1 MRKTILITGS
11 SRGIGRATALSLT
24 DKQLNV
30 VVNYK
35 EQHEKAHEVVEILRS
50 RGMNA
55 ISIQADISQ
64 FDQVKKMFDQIQN
77 TYGGVDILVNNAGIA
92 SVAFCQDVSV
102 EMWHEIFS
110 VNVDG
115 MFYCT
120 KFALQNMISKKSGVI
135 VNLASIWGQTGG
147 SMESHYSAT
156 KGAIMSYT
164 KALAS
169 ELGPSNIRVNAVAP
183 GGIYTDMIAGLSKAA
198 LDAYASEVP
207 LTRIG
212 EAHEI
217 ANTIKFLI
225 SDDASYITGQ
235 IIAVNGGH
243 YMN

>member
-11 SRGIGRATALSLT
+11 SRGIGRATALSLNDT
-24 DKQLNV
+24 NLNV

-35 EQHEKAHEVVEILRS
+35 EQKEKAEEVVTILRT
-50 RGMNA
+50 RGLNA
-55 ISIQADISQ
+55 IAIQADISK
-64 FDQVKKMFDQIQN
+64 FEQVENMFKQIKD
-77 TYGGVDILVNNAGIA
+77 TFGGVDILVNNAGIA
-92 SVAFCQDVSV
+92 SVAFCQDVSI
-102 EMWHEIFS
+102 EMWHEIFA

-120 KFALQNMISKKSGVI
+120 KLALENMISKKSGVI

-183 GGIYTDMIAGLSKAA
+183 GGIFTDMIAGLPKPA
-198 LDAYASEVP
+198 LDA
-207 LTRIG
+207 
-212 EAHEI
+212 
-217 ANTIKFLI
+217 
-225 SDDASYITGQ
+225 
-235 IIAVNGGH
+235 
-243 YMN
+243 